1 MNFQRPLLAFTLVLL
16 CSEWGFAAAFTK
28 PKILSPSVEAKWIAN
43 VKHHRTKDGRTVED
57 ILAYAEKMRPRKFK
71 AGKFDVAYNGATGAA
86 DTVAIG
92 YWIGLKRSPDDAF
105 VDLGYPMSPTGQV
118 MAVPPEEVLT
128 TALENGRDTFLRA
141 VDDAYRMDC
150 LSDPDGSPTC

>member
-1 MNFQRPLLAFTLVLL
+1 MNLQRSLLAFTLVLL
-16 CSEWGFAAAFTK
+16 CSEWGFAAALTK
-28 PKILSPSVEAKWIAN
+28 AKILSPSVEAKWIAN

-57 ILAYAEKMRPRKFK
+57 VLAYAEKMRPRKFK
-71 AGKFDVAYNGATGAA
+71 AGKFDVAYNGATGTA
-86 DTVAIG
+86 DTVAIA

-105 VDLGYPMSPTGQV
+105 VDLGYHMSSSGQV
-118 MAVPPEEVLT
+118 MAVPPEEVFT

-150 LSDPDGSPTC
+150 MSDPDGSPTC

>member
-1 MNFQRPLLAFTLVLL
+1 MNLQRPLLAFTLVLL
-16 CSEWGFAAAFTK
+16 CSEWGFAAALTK
-28 PKILSPSVEAKWIAN
+28 AKILPPSVEAKWIAN

-57 ILAYAEKMRPRKFK
+57 VLAYVEKMRPRKFK
-71 AGKFDVAYNGATGAA
+71 AGKFDVAYNGATGTA

-105 VDLGYPMSPTGQV
+105 MDLSYHMSPTGQV
-118 MAVPPEEVLT
+118 MAVPPEEVFT

-150 LSDPDGSPTC
+150 LSDPDRSPTC